1 VDGDRRAAPAAAE
14 VDSLD
19 RPHLVGRTNP
29 IPAREAAMRAS
40 LGSLL
45 LVVAAT
51 AVADAQVMNGELGY
65 TLTVP
70 EGFVAYP
77 AGKTSPDIVD
87 CWVERTPASDAGAIS
102 LCVQRLRGTLSR
114 EPMTADE
121 LGSPNLLLTS
131 FRWNEFDIEGVE
143 GVATPDNGQ
152 TSTFVAQI
160 PLQGEA
166 IQLIARGPGNQRA
179 RVRAVMTS
187 TLISLVG
194 ESDWVSDSGR
204 FAWLER
210 TVTRFLSKI
219 VAGAVILIV
228 ATLWGWIRSRREP
241 EPATA

>member
-1 VDGDRRAAPAAAE
+1 
-14 VDSLD
+14 
-19 RPHLVGRTNP
+19 
-29 IPAREAAMRAS
+29 MRAS

-45 LVVAAT
+45 LLVTAT
-51 AVADAQVMNGELGY
+51 AIAGAQVMNGELGY

-77 AGKTSPDIVD
+77 AGKTTPEIVD
-87 CWVERTPASDAGAIS
+87 CWAERTPASDAGAIT
-102 LCVQRLRGTLSR
+102 LCLQRLHGTLSR

-143 GVATPDNGQ
+143 GVPTPENGQ

-160 PLQGEA
+160 PLAGEA
-166 IQLIARGPGNQRA
+166 IQLISRGPGNQRA

-187 TLISLVG
+187 TLVSLVG

-204 FAWLER
+204 FSWIER
-210 TVTRFLSKI
+210 KVSRFLSKI
-219 VAGAVILIV
+219 IAGAVIIIL
-228 ATLWGWIRSRREP
+228 ATLWGWIRRRGDP
-241 EPATA
+241 EPVAA